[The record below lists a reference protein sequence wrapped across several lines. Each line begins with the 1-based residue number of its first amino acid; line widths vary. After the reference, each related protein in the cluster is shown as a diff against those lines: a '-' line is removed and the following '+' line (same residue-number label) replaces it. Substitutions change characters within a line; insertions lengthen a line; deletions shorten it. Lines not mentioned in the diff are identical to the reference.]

1 MVCRHLITHKYA
13 WCVNWLVVDVVEC
26 LDGDTFCETDHVG
39 FEAIAELHSQ
49 IDDDQDGSLNRAE
62 SAEVLMLLTAA
73 ALVHSYIYNVVAT
86 IRADLLHAGSHRG
99 STARK

>member
-1 MVCRHLITHKYA
+1 M
-13 WCVNWLVVDVVEC
+13 VVDIVEC

-39 FEAIAELHSQ
+39 FEAIAQLHSQ

-73 ALVHSYIYNVVAT
+73 ALIIVIFLQCFR
-86 IRADLLHAGSHRG
+86 I
-99 STARK
+99 ARNAERCNSRTDSVCLSICLIGQSF